1 MTHPI
6 NSLNSDDLYEKFAI
20 QFQQPSAIIWQ
31 IKFILSS
38 VQSKKSVTTASQEL
52 ANVSKQK
59 INLNYLNLILQL
71 SEGYGRDFDKYLIKE
86 LLDQIDLK
94 DSSKA
99 SKDKSESVKITL
111 LNQELNR
118 ASLKPEFLTY
128 FSEVRFKKDSFLLLV
143 KLFKI

>member
-1 MTHPI
+1 M
-6 NSLNSDDLYEKFAI
+6 
-20 QFQQPSAIIWQ
+20 
-31 IKFILSS
+31 
-38 VQSKKSVTTASQEL
+38 
-52 ANVSKQK
+52 
-59 INLNYLNLILQL
+59 

-94 DSSKA
+94 DSCKA

-128 FSEVRFKKDSFLLLV
+128 FSEVRFIINNLY
-143 KLFKI
+143 